1 MSLNKVMLIGNV
13 GKEPEV
19 KQTDNG
25 KVAVLSLG
33 ITEKYKDRNGEKKEN
48 TEWVK
53 IVAWRNAAELIDNY
67 VRKGAQL
74 YVEGKLQT
82 RSWDDSN
89 GQKRYATEVIAS
101 NIQMLG
107 RKDSQNTQGA
117 QQQKA
122 SPVTYENRYGS
133 TPMPTYEPDYPD
145 DGDMPF

>member
-53 IVAWRNAAELIDNY
+53 VVVWRNGAELVDNY
-67 VRKGAQL
+67 VKKGAQL

-89 GQKRYATEVIAS
+89 GQKRYVTEVIAS

-107 RKDSQNTQGA
+107 RKEGQSA
-117 QQQKA
+117 PA
-122 SPVTYENRYGS
+122 SSPAPSAPSYGNRYDT
-133 TPMPTYEPDYPD
+133 TPIPSAGEEETD
-145 DGDMPF
+145 DLPF